1 MARTLP
7 RSTPRSPEGFE
18 AFYKDV
24 RGGLLL
30 QSYALTGDLLAA
42 QRAVRDAM
50 VVAWHHWRKVSRLER
65 PEDYV
70 RPLTWTRAQRRS
82 SARWWARQKDID
94 AETRV
99 TLDALGKLTTTQRK
113 VLLLTHLTALPIDD
127 MAREV
132 GITRASAERELQT
145 ASAQF
150 AVHREVPSTAIRGVL
165 EALGPALESVRWPRP
180 SIVMRAGSAR
190 RRAHTGVGIATAVA
204 AVLVS
209 GSLVT
214 DASGA
219 RPALASKGIL
229 DGSSGAP
236 QKETPP
242 PPPPDPLSPDALLGV
257 QQLTAAIPGTWT
269 EGATSTNTAGDGLV
283 FTCQGGRYADMRGI
297 GALVRTFTGTAPTT
311 AKNASKNAVKDTD
324 EDTAKGT
331 APPPAGPLT
340 AGQSAEASADEAAGE
355 RTYKTT
361 LDWYAGCASPRVQLL
376 STHRVVGVGDEATL
390 MVLRNWTAPVTTQIV
405 GVARTGGLTT
415 TVVNTVTGMTD
426 PTVEPDLEPSAG
438 LLATAITGLCTLPDA
453 GSCATAPKLNE
464 ASPVPVGKH
473 PSLLVEADLPP
484 VPTIEQPWAGTKPTK
499 ARENLAATR
508 CDDTEFT
515 GPGFTKSLTR
525 SFVIPAAT
533 QLPPEF
539 GLSETVGALP
549 RKQAHAFVTGI
560 RDKLTKCPE
569 DDLGTDVEK
578 IAVEESGRRDLYVWR
593 LTVEVSEDRS
603 VRFLMAAIREGGAVA
618 QLTFVP
624 SDDVSIGADPFVTLV
639 RRAQERLR
647 QLAPA

>member
-1 MARTLP
+1 MPRTLP
-7 RSTPRSPEGFE
+7 RSNPRSPEGFE

-24 RGGLLL
+24 RGRLLL
-30 QSYALTGDLLAA
+30 QSYALTGDLVAA
-42 QRAVRDAM
+42 QRAVRDAL
-50 VVAWHHWRKVSRLER
+50 VVAWHHWRKVSRLEQ

-70 RPLTWTRAQRRS
+70 RPLAWTRAQRRS
-82 SARWWARQKDID
+82 SARWWARQKDLD
-94 AETRV
+94 AETRA
-99 TLDALGKLTTTQRK
+99 TLDALGKLTTNQRK
-113 VLLLTHLTALPIDD
+113 VLLLTHLTALPIDR

-132 GITRASAERELQT
+132 GVNRASAERDLQT

-165 EALGPALESVRWPRP
+165 EALAPALESVRWPRP

-190 RRAHTGVGIATAVA
+190 RRAHTAVGVAAAVA

-229 DGSSGAP
+229 DGSSSGP
-236 QKETPP
+236 QEKEPPP
-242 PPPPDPLSPDALLGV
+242 PPPPDPLNPEALLGV
-257 QQLTAAIPGTWT
+257 QQVSAAIPATWT
-269 EGATSTNTAGDGLV
+269 EGATSTNTDGNGLV

-297 GALVRTFTGTAPTT
+297 GALVRTFTGTAPKTP
-311 AKNASKNAVKDTD
+311 KGGGAV
-324 EDTAKGT
+324 
-331 APPPAGPLT
+331 T
-340 AGQSAEASADEAAGE
+340 AGQSAEASADANAAE

-361 LDWYAGCASPRVQLL
+361 LDWYAACASPRVQLL
-376 STHRVVGVGDEATL
+376 ATYNVGGVGDEATM
-390 MVLRNWTAPVTTQIV
+390 MVLRNWSQPVTTQVV

-415 TVVNTVTGMTD
+415 TVVNTVTGITD
-426 PTVEPDLEPSAG
+426 PTEEPDLQPSVG
-438 LLATAITGLCTLPDA
+438 LLATAVTGLCTLPDA
-453 GSCATAPKLNE
+453 GSCPGPTSLKAM
-464 ASPVPVGKH
+464 SPVPVGKH

-484 VPTIEQPWAGTKPTK
+484 VPTIEEPWAGTQPTK
-499 ARENLAATR
+499 AKVNVAATR

-515 GPGFTKSLTR
+515 GPGFAKSLTR
-525 SFVIPAAT
+525 TFVIPAAT

-539 GLSETVGALP
+539 GLSETVGTLP
-549 RKQAHAFVTGI
+549 RKQALAFVGDI
-560 RDKLTKCPE
+560 RDKLAKCP
-569 DDLGTDVEK
+569 DNDLGTDVEK

-593 LTVEVSEDRS
+593 LTVEVSEERS
-603 VRFLMAAIREGGAVA
+603 VRYLMAAVREGGAVA

-624 SDDVSIGADPFVTLV
+624 SEDVSIGADPFVTLV

-647 QLAPA
+647 QLGTPG

>member
-1 MARTLP
+1 MPRTLP
-7 RSTPRSPEGFE
+7 RSYPRSPEGFE

-24 RGGLLL
+24 RGRLLL

-50 VVAWHHWRKVSRLER
+50 VVAWHHWRKVSRLEQ

-70 RPLTWTRAQRRS
+70 RPLAWTRAQRRS
-82 SARWWARQKDID
+82 TARWWARQKDID
-94 AETRV
+94 AETRA
-99 TLDALGKLTTTQRK
+99 TLDALGKLSTAQRK
-113 VLLLTHLTALPIDD
+113 VLLLTHLTALPIDH

-132 GITRASAERELQT
+132 GITRATAERELQT

-150 AVHREVPSTAIRGVL
+150 AMHREVPSTGIRGVL
-165 EALGPALESVRWPRP
+165 EAMAPALESVRWPRP

-190 RRAHTGVGIATAVA
+190 RRAHTAVGVATAVA

-229 DGSSGAP
+229 DGSSGAE
-236 QKETPP
+236 QKEPPP
-242 PPPPDPLSPDALLGV
+242 PPPPDPLSPEALLGV
-257 QQLTAAIPGTWT
+257 QQVSAAIPGSWT
-269 EGATSTNTAGDGLV
+269 EGKTSSNTAGNGLV
-283 FTCQGGRYADMRGI
+283 FTCQGGRYADMHGI
-297 GALVRTFTGTAPTT
+297 GALVRTFTGTAPKTT
-311 AKNASKNAVKDTD
+311 KATKGT
-324 EDTAKGT
+324 KGT
-331 APPPAGPLT
+331 AQLTAPLT
-340 AGQSAEASADEAAGE
+340 AGQSAEASVDEAAGE

-376 STHRVVGVGDEATL
+376 STHRVMGVGDEATL
-390 MVLRNWTAPVTTQIV
+390 LVLRSWSEPVTTQIV

-415 TVVNTVTGMTD
+415 TVVNTLTGMTD
-426 PTVEPDLEPSAG
+426 PTKEPDLEPSAG
-438 LLATAITGLCTLPDA
+438 LLATAVSGLCTLPDA
-453 GSCATAPKLNE
+453 GNCAVVPKLKE
-464 ASPVPVGKH
+464 TSPVPVGKH
-473 PSLLVEADLPP
+473 PSLLIEADLPP
-484 VPTIEQPWAGTKPTK
+484 VPTIDQPWVGTQPTK
-499 ARENLAATR
+499 AKVNVAATR
-508 CDDTEFT
+508 CDDTQFT

-525 SFVIPAAT
+525 TFVVPAAT

-549 RKQAHAFVTGI
+549 PKQAHVFIGDI
-560 RDKLTKCPE
+560 RDKLTKCPD

-578 IAVEESGRRDLYVWR
+578 LAVEESGRRDLYVWR

-618 QLTFVP
+618 QVTFVP
-624 SDDVSIGADPFVTLV
+624 SEDVSIGPDPFVTLV
-639 RRAQERLR
+639 HRAQERLR
-647 QLAPA
+647 ELAPAS